1 MHFGADCFSLQLN
14 KLLLLMALIQGM
26 LLQKIYSSKLLLD
39 KGGWP
44 YVNLIKLL
52 NNLNNEYN
60 FHISLMTLQ

>member
-44 YVNLIKLL
+44 YVNLIKLQ

-60 FHISLMTLQ
+60 FHISSMTLQ